1 VKYLWR
7 DLHLIKSKVTR
18 SEKTLVLLDY
28 DGTLAPIVERPKEA
42 IFPSRA
48 KTALESLLR
57 IPRYRV
63 SIISGRAVEDVAA
76 MVGLEDMI
84 YAGNHGL
91 EILYPGGHWV
101 HPEAARLRPKLAEV
115 VQGLAQELGHIP
127 GLLIEDKGVT
137 VSVHYRLVVADLQEE
152 IMPRVRKVLHPFAP
166 YFKLTEGKKVLEVR
180 PKISFHKGTVIYSI
194 THLLNAKEADVIIYI
209 GDDETDEDAFAAL
222 KPEDI
227 GIKVGE
233 STFSQASYFVRD
245 TEELHDLLEVLG
257 LWSS

>member
-1 VKYLWR
+1 M
-7 DLHLIKSKVTR
+7 HLIKSKVTR

-28 DGTLAPIVERPKEA
+28 DGTLAPIADTSEEA
-42 IFPSRA
+42 LFPLRA
-48 KTALESLLR
+48 KAALQRLLP

-91 EILYPGGHWV
+91 EILYPGGRWV
-101 HPEAARLRPKLAEV
+101 HPEAARLKAKLAEV
-115 VQGLAQELGHIP
+115 TKRLKDELGHIP

-137 VSVHYRLVVADLQEE
+137 VSIHYRLVVGDLQEE
-152 IMPRVRKVLHPFAP
+152 IMPRVRKVLHPFVT
-166 YFKLTEGKKVLEVR
+166 YFRLTEGKKVLEVR
-180 PKISFHKGTVIYSI
+180 PKISVHKGTVIYSI
-194 THLLNAKEADVIIYI
+194 AHLLNAKEQDVIIYI

-222 KPEDI
+222 KPGDI
-227 GIKVGE
+227 SIRVGE
-233 STFSQASYFVRD
+233 SASSRANYYLCD
-245 TEELHDLLEVLG
+245 TDEVHDLLEVLG